1 MNLPTT
7 PQRWLLWV
15 HQDERKHPVI
25 LAATAAAIG
34 DLSVLEAHVGITILR
49 LSQPG
54 PKALPLMLITQ
65 TGGRN
70 VQISLMGDLRRK
82 GYVTE
87 APAVAGYRCS
97 AWQATSAGMNAFA
110 EMEKRLE
117 ALIAKARPVNAAD
130 VLRDGRARSR

>member
-34 DLSVLEAHVGITILR
+34 DLSVLEAHAGITIRR
-49 LSQPG
+49 LSGAG

-70 VQISLMGDLRRK
+70 VQISLMGDLRKK
-82 GYVTE
+82 GYVTD

-97 AWQATSAGMNAFA
+97 AWQATNVGLNAFA
-110 EMEKRLE
+110 AMEKRLE
-117 ALIAKARPVNAAD
+117 ALIAKARPGEAA
-130 VLRDGRARSR
+130 GRVRGG